1 MQRLP
6 KCQQV
11 LQTASSHAL
20 HQSLSR
26 DDTHSLRHYIFDTEL
41 SPTPGCGL
49 MTYTEAIEEVHAMLV
64 GCLGRVLFRLR
75 PVPMLVFRLLP

>member
-1 MQRLP
+1 MPASFADRLFA
-6 KCQQV
+6 C
-11 LQTASSHAL
+11 ASS
-20 HQSLSR
+20 SLSR

-49 MTYTEAIEEVHAMLV
+49 MTYAEAIEEVHAMLV

-75 PVPMLVFRLLP
+75 PVPMLVFRLLL